1 MVSCETV
8 VADPSTV
15 KGALIV
21 EGAISSSNEIRVAYD
36 EAGGGNCSVGSLGV
50 KSINALNVY
59 SSGVRSNVI
68 MTRGLDAPAGSRAIT
83 MSGKM
88 RVRGEIKTGVAKA
101 NTAMFLQEQQQWGLV
116 QDHHFGEHDH
126 GYKNGEVTEC
136 GVKMYGGHCKTSKQ
150 EIVKTVSDLPAHK
163 KIRVVANYHFIDSW
177 EGETGFAKIND
188 QIVWADTHDAEGAKG
203 LSMCGRKDVAEGKF
217 ASKID
222 VTIPH
227 TESFLKLSFG
237 ATLDEHAC
245 DESYAVSGVQIFVQ

>member
-1 MVSCETV
+1 

-50 KSINALNVY
+50 KNVNALNVY
-59 SSGVRSNVI
+59 TGNIRSNVI
-68 MTRGLDAPAGSRAIT
+68 MTRGLDAPAGSRTIT
-83 MSGKM
+83 MAGKM

-101 NTAMFLQEQQQWGLV
+101 ATSMFLQEQQQWGLV
-116 QDHHFGEHDH
+116 QDHHFGSHDH
-126 GYKNGEVTEC
+126 GYENGEVTEC
-136 GVKMYGGHCKTSKQ
+136 GVKMYGGHCKTAQQ

-163 KIRVVANYHFIDSW
+163 KVRIVANYHFIDAW

-188 QIVWADTHDAEGAKG
+188 QIVWADTHDAEGEKG
-203 LSMCGRKDVAEGKF
+203 ISLCGRKDVAEGKF

-245 DESYAVSGVQIFVQ
+245 DESYAISGVQIFVQ